1 MEETHRGIVEEID
14 DTELGY
20 VRVRELTHAD
30 LLCVGANIAAPHR
43 ITGWCDISMKIT

>member
-1 MEETHRGIVEEID
+1 MEETHRGMVEEID

-30 LLCVGANIAAPHR
+30 LLVGASIAVPHR
-43 ITGWCDISMKIT
+43 ITGLCDISMKIT